1 MSVLKVEENTPLW
14 RVVIFPISA
23 HHLFDLH
30 RDNSFTLL
38 GQPQKKEMKKERE
51 RVSDVEGEKRSLMP
65 DDPLLSALITTSS
78 CQA

>member
-14 RVVIFPISA
+14 RVVIFPFSA

-38 GQPQKKEMKKERE
+38 GQPQKKEVKKE